1 MTVTKQQQLEFA
13 AKHIEKW
20 KSGYDYA
27 VIEETSDGHLYVRW
41 PSICTSGI
49 TKKDWQQERDKMQN
63 KKSVITGEIY
73 LSRNGFRFE
82 VVDIAKAGNDCS
94 IDMVVYMN
102 LDATN
107 DFSPGQ
113 KWVLELESFVSKF
126 KLDGCGRLV
135 PDNSWHD
142 RGELPPVGTIC
153 EMLDDKNTWLE
164 CEIIAH
170 KNSFCIG
177 WVSSRN
183 APFYTDDKS
192 DFHPLR
198 TEREKAIDE
207 LNALVGD
214 IEKYPTWRDA
224 IAGIIDYGYRKG
236 KP

>member
-1 MTVTKQQQLEFA
+1 MVTKQEQLEFA

-20 KSGYDYA
+20 KSGYDFA
-27 VIEETSDGHLYVRW
+27 VIEKMNNGQLCVRW
-41 PSICTSGI
+41 PSICSEGVS
-49 TKKDWQQERDKMQN
+49 KKEWQQERDKMQ
-63 KKSVITGEIY
+63 KQP
-73 LSRNGFRFE
+73 
-82 VVDIAKAGNDCS
+82 AKP
-94 IDMVVYMN
+94 V
-102 LDATN
+102 
-107 DFSPGQ
+107 Q
-113 KWVLELESFVSKF
+113 
-126 KLDGCGRLV
+126 
-135 PDNSWHD
+135 DNSWYE

-153 EMLDDKNTWLE
+153 KMIDDKNTWLE

-177 WVSSRN
+177 WISSRN

-192 DFHPLR
+192 EFRPLH

-224 IAGIIDYGYRKG
+224 IVGIIDAGYRKV